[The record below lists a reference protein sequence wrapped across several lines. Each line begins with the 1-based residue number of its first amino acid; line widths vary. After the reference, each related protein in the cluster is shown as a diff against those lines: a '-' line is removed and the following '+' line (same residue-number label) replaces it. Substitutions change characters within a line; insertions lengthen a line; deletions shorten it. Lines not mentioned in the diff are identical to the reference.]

1 MEKFPGRCRT
11 SRIVKMDNGNSYHE
25 PESRVGRFVAHKLY
39 MHDRCSRYF
48 QSSKTHP
55 SCPRVWGM
63 MATKNRVGEAWRGR
77 MLDIFNMNFYCHAAN
92 VCDITWELTNTVRV
106 QWFAGSAKFWR
117 RPTFDRSK
125 IWNSRAA
132 VCYKSICAFCVA
144 NAAITARFVLRTKV
158 YCLHFLNSYNV

>member
-11 SRIVKMDNGNSYHE
+11 GIVKMDNGNSCHE

-55 SCPRVWGM
+55 SCSRVWWLRKIVSGKRDGVGM
-63 MATKNRVGEAWRGR
+63 LV
-77 MLDIFNMNFYCHAAN
+77 IFNMNFYCHATN
-92 VCDITWELTNTVRV
+92 MCGITWELTNTVRV

-125 IWNSRAA
+125 IGNSRVA

-144 NAAITARFVLRTKV
+144 NAAVITRFVLRTKI
-158 YCLHFLNSYNV
+158 LFTFSQ